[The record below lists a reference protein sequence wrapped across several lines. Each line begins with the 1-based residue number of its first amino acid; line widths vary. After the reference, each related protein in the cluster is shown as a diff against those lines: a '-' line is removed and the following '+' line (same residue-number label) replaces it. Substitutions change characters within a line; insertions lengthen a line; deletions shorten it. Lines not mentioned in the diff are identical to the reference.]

1 MKAVALDHVNKRFP
15 GAACPALDDVSI
27 AIEDGEF
34 VTILGASGC
43 GKTTLI
49 KTINRLQEVDSGQV
63 LLYGKNVQD
72 SDPVQLRRHIGYVI
86 QKAGLFP
93 HMTVAENIATV
104 PRILGWEPN
113 RIRQGIQ
120 RMLRLV
126 ALEPEEFCQR
136 YPLQLSGGQQQR
148 VGLARALITDPPIM
162 LLDEPFGAIDA
173 INRELLQDELKRIHE
188 ASRKTCLFVTH
199 DIREALKLGTK
210 VMIMNQGR
218 LLQYGTPAE
227 ILKQPAGD
235 FVRQLLETL
244 HRDTSYL
251 MDGAGI

>member
-1 MKAVALDHVNKRFP
+1 MSQYKIH
-15 GAACPALDDVSI
+15 
-27 AIEDGEF
+27 
-34 VTILGASGC
+34 ILVCAGTGCQSSQSG
-43 GKTTLI
+43 LI
-49 KTINRLQEVDSGQV
+49 
-63 LLYGKNVQD
+63 Y
-72 SDPVQLRRHIGYVI
+72 
-86 QKAGLFP
+86 
-93 HMTVAENIATV
+93 
-104 PRILGWEPN
+104 
-113 RIRQGIQ
+113 
-120 RMLRLV
+120 
-126 ALEPEEFCQR
+126 
-136 YPLQLSGGQQQR
+136 
-148 VGLARALITDPPIM
+148 
-162 LLDEPFGAIDA
+162 
-173 INRELLQDELKRIHE
+173 ELLQDELKRIHE